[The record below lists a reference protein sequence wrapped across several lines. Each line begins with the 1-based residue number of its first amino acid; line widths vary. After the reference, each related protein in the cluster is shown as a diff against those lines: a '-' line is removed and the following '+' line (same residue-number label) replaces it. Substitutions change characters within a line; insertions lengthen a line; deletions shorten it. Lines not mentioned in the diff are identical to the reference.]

1 MAMAGG
7 GTTKSRSRAVLP
19 RSGSRIVD
27 DERAQQG
34 ERLVVDVASQG
45 GERVRAAEVMAALS
59 LATDLGIGVPL
70 DIEVGLSG
78 QRRDGQ
84 ELVELDEP
92 TLGLG

>member
-59 LATDLGIGVPL
+59 LATDLGIVHAWSL
-70 DIEVGLSG
+70 EDTLSRLWQLRLTSQHG
-78 QRRDGQ
+78 
-84 ELVELDEP
+84 
-92 TLGLG
+92 